1 MVWGRLRGADGEGV
15 GKETDRIMIDNIENI
30 QNLLSKIQQLVEL
43 DNKQK
48 EEARK
53 RGEKY
58 NIFSV
63 LRMETAEM
71 ETHSA
76 FLASLLNPDGDH
88 GMKDAFLESFIVK
101 TGCAGKRSLVA
112 LGRVVHAA

>member
-1 MVWGRLRGADGEGV
+1 MD
-15 GKETDRIMIDNIENI
+15 NI
-30 QNLLSKIQQLVEL
+30 QNLLSKIHHLVEL

-53 RGEKY
+53 RGENY

-76 FLASLLNPDGDH
+76 FLASLLNPDGDY
-88 GMKDAFLESFIVK
+88 GMKDAFLE
-101 TGCAGKRSLVA
+101 
-112 LGRVVHAA
+112 